1 MTPSP
6 LWRKSSRSVS
16 GTSGECVEL
25 AALPL
30 GIGVR
35 DSKRP
40 HAGHLSLDQDRFA
53 GLLRKLKKMP

>member
-25 AALPL
+25 AALPT

-35 DSKRP
+35 DSKHPRT
-40 HAGHLSLDQDRFA
+40 GHLSLDRDRFA
-53 GLLRKLKKMP
+53 GLLRRLKETP

>member
-1 MTPSP
+1 MKNP
-6 LWRKSSRSVS
+6 LWHKSSYSM
-16 GTSGECVEL
+16 TSAESDCVEL

-53 GLLRKLKKMP
+53 GLLRRLKKMP